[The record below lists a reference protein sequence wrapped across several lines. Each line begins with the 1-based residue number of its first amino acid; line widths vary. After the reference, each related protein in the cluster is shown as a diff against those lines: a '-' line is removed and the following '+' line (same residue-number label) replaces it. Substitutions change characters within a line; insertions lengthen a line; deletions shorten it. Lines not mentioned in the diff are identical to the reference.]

1 MTTKPL
7 TYADAGVSLSAWAE
21 TKKRIGKLVKSTYND
36 KVVGKF
42 GQFGGLF
49 NVSFIKEFKKPIL
62 VSSVDGVGTKLK
74 IAYATGIHNTVGED
88 IVNHCV
94 DDILVMGAKPLFL
107 LDYVGTGAL
116 SPDVM
121 EQFVNGLTR
130 ACKNAGIVLIGG
142 ETAEMPGIYN
152 EGEYDVACTVVGV
165 VDEDEII
172 DGSAINEGDV
182 VVGLRSNGLHTNGYS
197 LARKIVTEVAGK
209 EYGDVF
215 EPTGRTFG
223 VELLRPHR
231 AYTPLY
237 ELMRQKVIKGCA
249 HITGGG
255 FQENVD
261 RILPHDCDAKIDT
274 KAWKPEAIF
283 AFLQK
288 NGNVENNEMY
298 RTFNMGIGMVII
310 IDIEKSEEVMHCDA
324 LRAFGPVIIGS
335 VIHGDGKVIME
346 Y

>member
-7 TYADAGVSLSAWAE
+7 TYEDAGVSLSAWAE
-21 TKKRIGKLVKSTYND
+21 TKKRIGNLVKSTYTDN
-36 KVVGKF
+36 VVGKF

-49 NVSFIKEFKKPIL
+49 DVSFIKEYKKPIL

-74 IAYATGIHNTVGED
+74 IAYATGIHDTVGED

-107 LDYVGTGAL
+107 LDYVGTGIL

-121 EQFVNGLTR
+121 EQFVAGLTR

-165 VDEDEII
+165 VDEDEVT
-172 DGSAINEGDV
+172 DGSTIAAGDSII
-182 VVGLRSNGLHTNGYS
+182 GLRSNGLHTNGYS
-197 LARKIVTEVAGK
+197 LARKIVCEVAGK
-209 EYGDVF
+209 EYGDIF
-215 EPTGRTFG
+215 KPTGRTFG

-237 ELMRQKVIKGCA
+237 ELMRKNVIKGCA

-255 FQENVD
+255 FQENID
-261 RILPHDCDAKIDT
+261 RILPQGCDAQINT
-274 KAWKPEAIF
+274 KAWEPEAIF
-283 AFLQK
+283 KFLQEK
-288 NGNVENNEMY
+288 GNVENDEMY

-310 IDIEKSEEVMHCDA
+310 VDKEKEGEIVNCEE
-324 LRAFGPVIIGS
+324 LKEFEPVVPGS
-335 VIHGDGKVIME
+335 IVEGSGKVIME